1 MFKLPLMM
9 FKLPLIMFKLPLLLF
24 KLPFVL
30 FESPLPMLKVTP
42 LLRVSGLKLGYQA
55 LGTRLGFRVV
65 GLF

>member
-30 FESPLPMLKVTP
+30 DESPLPMLKVTP
-42 LLRVSGLKLGYQA
+42 LLHVSGLSRSRA
-55 LGTRLGFRVV
+55 A
-65 GLF
+65 GLN